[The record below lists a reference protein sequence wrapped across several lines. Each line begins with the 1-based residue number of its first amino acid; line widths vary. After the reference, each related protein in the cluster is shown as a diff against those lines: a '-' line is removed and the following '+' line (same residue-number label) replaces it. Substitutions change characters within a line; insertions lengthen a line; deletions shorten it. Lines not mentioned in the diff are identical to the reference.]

1 MPSWTDGELTGWT
14 LDFMRRRT
22 DGPNGMMEFLIA
34 KAALQL
40 QSEGATVLSL
50 SGAPLADDPDE
61 PADGD
66 PGPLRALLRWL
77 AEVLEPAYGFASL
90 FRFKG
95 KFRPRYR
102 PLSLAYRDPL
112 QLPAIGAAV
121 GRAYLPDASRRE
133 IVALAR
139 TAWEGRR

>member
-1 MPSWTDGELTGWT
+1 
-14 LDFMRRRT
+14 
-22 DGPNGMMEFLIA
+22 MMEFLIA

-40 QSEGATVLSL
+40 QEEGAMVLSL

-61 PADGD
+61 PVDGD
-66 PGPLRALLRWL
+66 PAFLRSLLRWL
-77 AEVLEPAYGFASL
+77 ADVLEPAYGFASL

-112 QLPAIGAAV
+112 ELPSIGAAV

-133 IVALAR
+133 IVALAK